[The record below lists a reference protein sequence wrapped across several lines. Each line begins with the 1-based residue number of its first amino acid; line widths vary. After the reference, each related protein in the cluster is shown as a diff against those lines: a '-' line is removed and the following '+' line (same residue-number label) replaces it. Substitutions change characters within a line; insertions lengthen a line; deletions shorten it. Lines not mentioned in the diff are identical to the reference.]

1 MKKLSKECEFSNL
14 QNSLIRDVIVTG
26 ITDNPLRQCL
36 IREPDLTLDSALK
49 LGHAC
54 EGTKNNR

>member
-1 MKKLSKECEFSNL
+1 M
-14 QNSLIRDVIVTG
+14 IVSS

-54 EGTKNNR
+54 EGTKKQPLEIRRDFTQNSKIDQFNRF

>member
-1 MKKLSKECEFSNL
+1 M
-14 QNSLIRDVIVTG
+14 IVSG

-49 LGHAC
+49 LEHVC
-54 EGTKNNR
+54 EGTKKQPLEIRRDFTQNSKID